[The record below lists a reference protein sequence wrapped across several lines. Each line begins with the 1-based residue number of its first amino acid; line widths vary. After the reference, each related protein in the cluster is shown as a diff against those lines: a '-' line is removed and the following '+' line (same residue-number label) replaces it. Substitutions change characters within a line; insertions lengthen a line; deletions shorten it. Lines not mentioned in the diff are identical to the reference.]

1 MNLDY
6 GIYAASST
14 ANLPHDFDDLSRHK
28 CRMAS
33 PIDTLNSRI
42 ARRLEALGI
51 SERDASLKATGKP
64 DAIRYIRKRGAMPS
78 ADRLAQLAK
87 ALETSPEWLLG
98 RTSTPPKA
106 PDVPVVRGASDAD
119 GSIPLRRINLGFAM
133 GDGTN
138 LDEYIE
144 ETTID
149 FDANLLRVITAS
161 PANKIVVADGIGDS
175 MMPTLLDSDMIVI
188 DMHQNQLD
196 KWDRIWA
203 MSLQGAG
210 AVKRLGPAEKGMVEV
225 ISDNPG
231 IPNKTVPRED
241 IRIVGRIVWSGRRH

>member
-1 MNLDY
+1 
-6 GIYAASST
+6 
-14 ANLPHDFDDLSRHK
+14 
-28 CRMAS
+28 
-33 PIDTLNSRI
+33 
-42 ARRLEALGI
+42 
-51 SERDASLKATGKP
+51 
-64 DAIRYIRKRGAMPS
+64 
-78 ADRLAQLAK
+78 
-87 ALETSPEWLLG
+87 
-98 RTSTPPKA
+98 
-106 PDVPVVRGASDAD
+106 
-119 GSIPLRRINLGFAM
+119 M